1 MSLRNTALV
10 LVLAAPVFGRDPAP
24 RSETLIAHE
33 WGTFTSVAG
42 ERGNPVLWAPLSG
55 PGDLPCFV
63 NRISFQNYKAFP
75 GLVRMETPVLYFYT
89 PRPVTLSVHVDFPQG
104 WITEWYPQAAATKRE
119 SNYPAYSNGRIDWD
133 QVQILPGE
141 NLSLPSSRGASHYY
155 AARNTDSAPLRAGQQ
170 QEKLIFYRGI
180 GSFLGPLRPV
190 FKAGG
195 QLEIRNA
202 GSEPIPLAILFENRN
217 GKIGYRTVRGVEGSV
232 ALDPPQ
238 LTGSLEQ
245 LRQELAGAL
254 VETGLYRKEALAMI
268 ETWRDAWF
276 EEGTRVFYIF
286 PRPEV
291 DRLLPLT
298 ITPAPAAIERV
309 FVGRVEVLSPWMR
322 QTIETELTNGDVPT
336 LAKFG
341 RFLEPFA
348 QQVRLKN
355 RDLVQSPAAQTYFRE
370 AYNQIERERNKAS
383 CVE

>member
-1 MSLRNTALV
+1 
-10 LVLAAPVFGRDPAP
+10 
-24 RSETLIAHE
+24 
-33 WGTFTSVAG
+33 
-42 ERGNPVLWAPLSG
+42 
-55 PGDLPCFV
+55 
-63 NRISFQNYKAFP
+63 
-75 GLVRMETPVLYFYT
+75 METPVLYFYT

-119 SNYPAYSNGRIDWD
+119 SNYPAYSNGKIDWD

-141 NLSLPSSRGASHYY
+141 NLSFPSSRGASHYY

-232 ALDPPQ
+232 DLDPPQ

-268 ETWRDAWF
+268 ETWGDAWF

-322 QTIETELTNGDVPT
+322 QTIETALTNGDVPT

-355 RDLVQSPAAQTYFRE
+355 RDLVQSPAAQAYFQE